1 MRFKALMLVASLLAA
16 AAPAAA
22 RDFGEPRGDLEK
34 FGRWVDSKRY
44 GEVWVPKVGIGWT
57 PTSNGTYRQA
67 DSGEWFWVSK
77 DPFWSETSRNGRWL
91 KDRGDKWVWKP
102 GLPPEPTGE
111 GLGGGIVA
119 VGSFPGPVLPP
130 GVARAREAHYE
141 RTVRNLP
148 PVSAP
153 LPLPP
158 LPPRGRGG
166 Y

>member
-1 MRFKALMLVASLLAA
+1 MRFKAVLLVASLLVAA
-16 AAPAAA
+16 GSASA
-22 RDFGEPRGDLEK
+22 RDTGGSGGDLDR
-34 FGRWVDSKRY
+34 FGRWVASKRY
-44 GEVWVPKVGIGWT
+44 GQVWVPKVGIGWT
-57 PTSNGTYRQA
+57 PTSNGTYRQV
-67 DSGEWFWVSK
+67 DSGEWFWVSR
-77 DPFWSETSRNGRWL
+77 DPFWSETSKSGRWL

-119 VGSFPGPVLPP
+119 VGVYGGPVLLP
-130 GVARAREAHYE
+130 GVPRAREARHE
-141 RTVRNLP
+141 RTVRDLP

-166 Y
+166 W

>member
-1 MRFKALMLVASLLAA
+1 MRFKAVMLVASLLAV

-22 RDFGEPRGDLEK
+22 RDAGDPGGDLDK
-34 FGRWVDSKRY
+34 FGRWTESKRY

-119 VGSFPGPVLPP
+119 IGGFPGPALPP
-130 GVARAREAHYE
+130 GVARASEAHYE
-141 RTVRNLP
+141 RTVRELP

-153 LPLPP
+153 LPP
-158 LPPRGRGG
+158 LPARGRYG